1 MLIRITTT
9 CATVERAY
17 QQGEIV
23 EVADELAAEFI
34 RANIAE
40 AVREPVAEQAAV
52 VNPPRRATSWRKPK
66 QI

>member
-23 EVADELAAEFI
+23 EVTDELAAEFI

-40 AVREPVAEQAAV
+40 AVQQPVAEETAV
-52 VNPPRRATSWRKPK
+52 VNPVRKATSWRKPK